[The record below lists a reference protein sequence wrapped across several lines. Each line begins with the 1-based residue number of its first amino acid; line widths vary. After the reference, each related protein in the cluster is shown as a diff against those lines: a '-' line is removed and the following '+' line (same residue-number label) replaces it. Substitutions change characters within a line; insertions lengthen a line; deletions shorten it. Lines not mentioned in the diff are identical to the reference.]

1 MQQRCWAAGRLLL
14 GSRRLSLNLSFKVLH
29 YAPASVAHPQY
40 IQSLQH
46 HMHELKEYYLWQ
58 NLVDVG
64 VLVDLSPVHW
74 TNIKIL
80 LHKMQAEWR
89 ICKEVLKLAHVLQ
102 SSEPQTVLINPR
114 SSSFTPFPIRSGTPP
129 GGDENRI
136 IQCEINCWL
145 PQI

>member
-1 MQQRCWAAGRLLL
+1 
-14 GSRRLSLNLSFKVLH
+14 
-29 YAPASVAHPQY
+29 
-40 IQSLQH
+40 
-46 HMHELKEYYLWQ
+46 MHELKEYYLWQ

-102 SSEPQTVLINPR
+102 SSEPQTVFDKSKEQLLHPL
-114 SSSFTPFPIRSGTPP
+114 FPLDLELRLEEMKT
-129 GGDENRI
+129 E
-136 IQCEINCWL
+136 
-145 PQI
+145 